1 VAEFIV
7 IDDIAGTRPTKLSTQ
22 VQLNGLGYMSGT
34 GQVAGLQGAGFEVK
48 LGGSQDEQIAT
59 EEQLVV
65 FPNPASQAVTLHLN
79 GSNNQMERVMVYG
92 ITGSLVYDSGKMTSK
107 RMIVDVSDFAPGIYT
122 VRVLANGAMLT
133 KKIEVIR

>member
-7 IDDIAGTRPTKLSTQ
+7 IDDVSGTRPTKLSTQ

-34 GQVAGLQGAGFEVK
+34 GHVAGLQGTGFEVK
-48 LGGSQDEQIAT
+48 LGGTQDDKTAT
-59 EEQLVV
+59 EDQLVI
-65 FPNPASQAVTLHLN
+65 FPNPAKEAVTLHLN
-79 GSNNQMERVMVYG
+79 GSANQMERVMVYG
-92 ITGSLVYDSGKMTSK
+92 ITGSLVYDSGKMTAK
-107 RMIVDVSDFAPGIYT
+107 RMMVDVSGYAPGIYM